1 MKCRLLISTWL
12 LLAASTAHADVIDE
26 AWRRGNEAYFKGDY
40 RAAVAAYD
48 QLDRQGVVSPDLYYN
63 LGVAH
68 FRAEALGS
76 AIWSFERARALDPEA
91 DDARFSLEQ
100 ARKLAQRRVHDRIE
114 GAEHEPAWIHLVTAL
129 PTSWQTW
136 LFSAL
141 YLGCFTALFL
151 RRRASPDAR
160 ATFTAAAAILGVG
173 ALLGGAL
180 LVGRAFLDRIP
191 FAIVLPDK
199 IQVKEGADANHHTSF
214 ELHAGL
220 KLRLLET
227 DRDWVRI
234 QLPNGLQGWVLRK
247 DVGRL

>member
-1 MKCRLLISTWL
+1 MKRWVSLICLLIG
-12 LLAASTAHADVIDE
+12 ASVARADVVDE
-26 AWRRGNEAYFKGDY
+26 AWRRGNESYFKGDY

-63 LGVAH
+63 LGAAH
-68 FRAEALGS
+68 FRAGSLGS
-76 AIWSFERARALDPEA
+76 AIWSFERARALEPDA
-91 DDARFSLEQ
+91 DDARFGLEQ
-100 ARKLAQRRVHDRIE
+100 LRKQAQRRVHDKIE
-114 GAEHEPAWIHLVTAL
+114 GAEHEAAWIHLVTAL

-136 LFSAL
+136 LFSTL
-141 YLGCFTALFL
+141 YLACFVVLFL
-151 RRRASPDAR
+151 RRRADPDAR

-180 LVGRAFLDRIP
+180 LVGRATLDRIP

-199 IQVKEGADANHHTSF
+199 VQVKEGADANHRTSF

-234 QLPNGLQGWVLRK
+234 QLPNGLEGWLPLK
-247 DVGRL
+247 EVGRL